1 MKITISERELPSYF
15 DGDWQV
21 SWSFENYLVSTSV
34 IANNA
39 DQALRTA
46 ESRLPWCCLEAEV
59 LHLTIELMGVYGGYS
74 MDDPFEDEVSA

>member
-1 MKITISERELPSYF
+1 MKTTISGRELASYF

-21 SWSFENYLVSTSV
+21 SWSFEDYFVSTSV

-46 ESRLPWCCLEAEV
+46 ESRLPWLIKEEDCLE
-59 LHLTIELMGVYGGYS
+59 LTIELMGVYGGY
-74 MDDPFEDEVSA
+74 PTEDEVLA

>member
-1 MKITISERELPSYF
+1 MKTTISGRELPSYF

-21 SWSFENYLVSTSV
+21 TWSFEDYFVSTSV

-59 LHLTIELMGVYGGYS
+59 LELTIELMGVYGGY
-74 MDDPFEDEVSA
+74 PFEDEVSAQ